1 VQESFGVNMAK
12 RNKNFNEVLANQ
24 MKDFEFAQGYLLTHI
39 EEHEDRLQDA
49 LIASCW
55 CIYR

>member
-1 VQESFGVNMAK
+1 MAK